1 MSKTETLRRLSDA
14 ANEKRIERLANQIE
28 SLRQAKHQSAED
40 LAATLEPLAQ
50 AMAALADETRQTL
63 AEIDRKS
70 REQGE
75 KFSGQINAAAKE
87 WKAAAAEAQKAA
99 EALNEAGQRMEWR
112 HYLLAALVGM
122 VTAAAVTAS
131 WLWLAPPTI
140 ENQITLDAQSVAE
153 QIRGATVPAKPSRS
167 NKCAGRGAFRGGNSR
182 SQDRPN
188 DEPRMEPR
196 RGGAVRRMA
205 QTHER
210 QGQRHLYQASRGA
223 WASAGG

>member
-1 MSKTETLRRLSDA
+1 MSKTETLRQLSDA

-75 KFSGQINAAAKE
+75 TFSAQVSAAAKE

-99 EALNEAGQRMEWR
+99 EALNQAGQRMEWR
-112 HYLLAALVGM
+112 HYALAAMTGALTAALVT
-122 VTAAAVTAS
+122 VF
-131 WLWLAPPTI
+131 WLWLAPPKVQ
-140 ENQITLDAQSVAE
+140 NMLDAQAVAE
-153 QIRGATVPAKPSRS
+153 YLKPAVIEALKPSR
-167 NKCAGRGAFRGGNSR
+167 GR
-182 SQDRPN
+182 
-188 DEPRMEPR
+188 
-196 RGGAVRRMA
+196 
-205 QTHER
+205 
-210 QGQRHLYQASRGA
+210 
-223 WASAGG
+223 

>member
-1 MSKTETLRRLSDA
+1 MSKTETLRQLSDA

-75 KFSGQINAAAKE
+75 KFSAQVSAAAKE

-99 EALNEAGQRMEWR
+99 EALNQASQRMEWR
-112 HYLLAALVGM
+112 HYALAALTGVL
-122 VTAAAVTAS
+122 TAALVTVF
-131 WLWLAPPTI
+131 WLWLAPPRI
-140 ENQITLDAQSVAE
+140 QNMLDAQAVAE
-153 QIRGATVPAKPSRS
+153 YLKPAVIEALKPS
-167 NKCAGRGAFRGGNSR
+167 KGR
-182 SQDRPN
+182 
-188 DEPRMEPR
+188 
-196 RGGAVRRMA
+196 
-205 QTHER
+205 
-210 QGQRHLYQASRGA
+210 
-223 WASAGG
+223 